1 MGLGLEFGG
10 SRVRLGFWV
19 WGSRVLNDLEFAAA
33 GVSSQLQA
41 SDLVLGAQQG
51 VKGGG
56 GLGLG
61 FEPTQVSQNF
71 VEKISERPTE
81 TLSRNWRIRMASTA
95 LIEP

>member
-41 SDLVLGAQQG
+41 SDLVFGAQQG

-56 GLGLG
+56 VWGWA
-61 FEPTQVSQNF
+61 SN
-71 VEKISERPTE
+71 RPKFPR
-81 TLSRNWRIRMASTA
+81 TLWKNI
-95 LIEP
+95 